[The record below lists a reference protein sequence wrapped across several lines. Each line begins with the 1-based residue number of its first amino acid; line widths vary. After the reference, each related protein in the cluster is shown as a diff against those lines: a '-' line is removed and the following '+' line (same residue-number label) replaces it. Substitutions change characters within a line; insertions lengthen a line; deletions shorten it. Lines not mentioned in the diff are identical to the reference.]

1 MSAIQAQDHSKTT
14 LGFAGCVT
22 HVLLLVL
29 IIFLAAWAFRW
40 GWAEVLVAQPR
51 SIMNSW
57 SEGKPI
63 PSEEEMDRLGR
74 LLAKAQSL
82 NKQNA
87 DIAFDR
93 GRFAEWQAMQYPLWT
108 ELAHKHREE
117 AIQHFREAIDI
128 RPSWGM
134 AWVHLANSLILNQQ
148 LYSGGIDALEKASV
162 LAPLEGAVQQ
172 RVIWLGLSQWRH
184 VDIEQRYLLRGII
197 ENALWYQRRLVKKAI
212 VDFKLE
218 EELADM
224 LALDRNR
231 ETLKQNLDKRK
242 RLNKTW

>member
-93 GRFAEWQAMQYPLWT
+93 GRFAEWRAQQYPLWT
-108 ELAHKHREE
+108 NEAHKYREE
-117 AIQHFREAIDI
+117 AIRYFQEALNL
-128 RPSWGM
+128 RPTWGM
-134 AWVHLANSLILNQQ
+134 AWAHLANSLVLNQQ
-148 LYSGGIDALEKASV
+148 LYSGGMDALEKASV
-162 LAPLEGAVQQ
+162 LAPLEIPVQQ
-172 RVIWLGLSQWRH
+172 RLIWLGLSQWKQMDDELQARM
-184 VDIEQRYLLRGII
+184 RNII
-197 ENALWYQRRLVKKAI
+197 ENALEYHQQNLVIKAV

-218 EELADM
+218 KELADLFVGEHLQKSLQRA
-224 LALDRNR
+224 LAVRNR
-231 ETLKQNLDKRK
+231 RKQQ
-242 RLNKTW
+242 

>member
-1 MSAIQAQDHSKTT
+1 M
-14 LGFAGCVT
+14 
-22 HVLLLVL
+22 
-29 IIFLAAWAFRW
+29 
-40 GWAEVLVAQPR
+40 
-51 SIMNSW
+51 
-57 SEGKPI
+57 
-63 PSEEEMDRLGR
+63 
-74 LLAKAQSL
+74 
-82 NKQNA
+82 
-87 DIAFDR
+87 
-93 GRFAEWQAMQYPLWT
+93 
-108 ELAHKHREE
+108 
-117 AIQHFREAIDI
+117 
-128 RPSWGM
+128 
-134 AWVHLANSLILNQQ
+134 
-148 LYSGGIDALEKASV
+148 EKASV